1 MLTSLVRRSIVLL
14 LAASLHITGYLLF
27 LKGFFPAKTVLPGDL
42 IFPNEVSPYL
52 FKGHAQFDN
61 LVLVVVDAMRSDFM
75 YAQDISHMPFVHQL
89 VTKGDAL
96 PFTAHASPPTVT
108 LPRLKGITSG
118 STPSFLDAILNIA
131 DDNDDTQGMTGSD
144 SWLNQLKKQGKSLR
158 FYGDDTWLKLFPPE
172 GYFDRYEGTN
182 SFFVSDFT
190 EVDNN
195 VTRHLDSELNRIN
208 GNDVLILHYLGL
220 DHIGHKGGP
229 RSPYMKEKQE
239 EMDGI
244 IKKVYETIAKTNSLL
259 VVMGDHG
266 MNEIGNH
273 GGSSPGETSPGI
285 LFASPKF
292 RNLRHN
298 NKAPIP
304 ETKDYQY
311 YRTISQ
317 VDLVPTLASLLN
329 FPIPKNS
336 VGVIIQEVLDL
347 WSNDQRFLILKS
359 NLVQLAKLAGEDIW
373 TSVKDSDSEEKL
385 YEQLKKL
392 LSNLQS
398 VATEYKYFDIIC
410 GLLGLLLGGLLSF
423 ALFASF
429 WKGSTF
435 EVALHYAIVGLYSV
449 HFHASSLVEE
459 EHQIWWLISI
469 SLLAFY
475 CYLGRFKNLLSC
487 TLILLCL
494 RIIRTW
500 SNSGQKY
507 KTQLTL
513 GEILLNNSNV
523 LWILVTITYA
533 LLAVSIFCQGSFID
547 CLTLS
552 RIDNMTDKVRDFGTL
567 FAFILIF
574 VTCSVSLLF
583 KLCQWVTDG
592 HSVPNMSYGIL
603 NWICESYG
611 VDYST
616 ADKHDFQVINTQ
628 LSRSTAWLVLSLL
641 LLRLMLGNIRGL
653 KAGMWTDVAN
663 ITTVL
668 LLHQTRV
675 EHIPMFLVFF
685 ALRLLFARLIKKEE
699 IASSNLQKR
708 VYLTSIMSF
717 CAQQLSFFSMG
728 GTNLLATVDL
738 SNAYNGV
745 SSYDVIIVGLLTF
758 ASNFS
763 GPIFWVLSSYQLIF
777 DPDSARYQQ
786 NYERSVIDKKSLT
799 NQVLLLK
806 AGISLLF
813 YSLSAVSL
821 AGSCVNLRYHLFI
834 WSVFSPKLLYFGVW
848 TVFMNLFVEL
858 IMSTLTLLI

>member
-1 MLTSLVRRSIVLL
+1 MLTSLVQRTIVLL
-14 LAASLHITGYLLF
+14 LAASLHIAGYLLF
-27 LKGFFPAKTVLPGDL
+27 LRGFFPAKTVLPGDL
-42 IFPNEVSPYL
+42 IFPNETSPYL

-61 LVLVVVDAMRSDFM
+61 LVLVVVDAMRADFM

-131 DDNDDTQGMTGSD
+131 DDNDDTQGMTGND

-172 GYFDRYEGTN
+172 DYFDRYEGTN

-195 VTRHLDSELNRIN
+195 VTRHLDAELNLIK

-239 EMDGI
+239 EMDSI
-244 IKKVYETIAKTNSLL
+244 IKKIYEKVSKTNSLL

-273 GGSSPGETSPGI
+273 GGSSPGETSPGM
-285 LFASPKF
+285 LLASPKF
-292 RNLRHN
+292 RNLRHT

-304 ETKDYQY
+304 ETQDYKY
-311 YRTISQ
+311 YKSISQ
-317 VDLVPTLASLLN
+317 IDLVPTLASLLN

-336 VGVIIQEVLDL
+336 IGVIIQEVLDL
-347 WSNDQRFLILKS
+347 WSNDQRLLILKS
-359 NLVQLAKLAGEDIW
+359 NLEQLTKLVGEDKLP
-373 TSVKDSDSEEKL
+373 SMKASDSEEEL
-385 YEQLKKL
+385 YEQLRRL
-392 LSNLQS
+392 LSNLQD
-398 VATEYKYFDIIC
+398 VATEYNFFDINC
-410 GLLGLLLGGLLSF
+410 GLLGLFIGGFLSYL
-423 ALFASF
+423 LFASF
-429 WKGSTF
+429 WRDNKL
-435 EVALHYAIVGLYSV
+435 ELALHYALVALYSI

-469 SLLAFY
+469 SLLVLY
-475 CYLGRFKNLLSC
+475 CHLGRFKNLFLC
-487 TLILLCL
+487 ALILLCL
-494 RIIRTW
+494 RTIRAW

-513 GEILLNNSNV
+513 GEILLNNSNA
-523 LWILVTITYA
+523 LWILVALTYA
-533 LLAVSIFCQGSFID
+533 ILAVSIFCQGSFID
-547 CLTLS
+547 CLTLTK
-552 RIDNMTDKVRDFGTL
+552 IDNMTDKVRDFGTL

-592 HSVPNMSYGIL
+592 NSAPDMSYSIL
-603 NWICESYG
+603 SWICESSG
-611 VDYST
+611 VDYTT
-616 ADKHDFQVINTQ
+616 ADKHDFQVINTN
-628 LSRSTAWLVLSLL
+628 LSRSTAWLVLTLL
-641 LLRLMLGNIRGL
+641 LLRLTLGKLRGL

-663 ITTVL
+663 ITTIM
-668 LLHQTRV
+668 LLHQSRV
-675 EHIPMFLVFF
+675 EQIPMFLVFF
-685 ALRLLFARLIKKEE
+685 ALRLFYAIIIKKEE
-699 IASSNLQKR
+699 IESANLQKR
-708 VYLTSIMSF
+708 VYLTSIMTL

-786 NYERSVIDKKSLT
+786 NYERSATTKKSLRK
-799 NQVLLLK
+799 QVLLLK

-813 YSLSAVSL
+813 YSVSAVSL
-821 AGSCVNLRYHLFI
+821 AGSCVHLRYHLFI

-848 TVFMNLFVEL
+848 TLFVNVFVEL

>member
-1 MLTSLVRRSIVLL
+1 M
-14 LAASLHITGYLLF
+14 
-27 LKGFFPAKTVLPGDL
+27 
-42 IFPNEVSPYL
+42 
-52 FKGHAQFDN
+52 
-61 LVLVVVDAMRSDFM
+61 
-75 YAQDISHMPFVHQL
+75 
-89 VTKGDAL
+89 
-96 PFTAHASPPTVT
+96 
-108 LPRLKGITSG
+108 
-118 STPSFLDAILNIA
+118 
-131 DDNDDTQGMTGSD
+131 
-144 SWLNQLKKQGKSLR
+144 
-158 FYGDDTWLKLFPPE
+158 
-172 GYFDRYEGTN
+172 
-182 SFFVSDFT
+182 
-190 EVDNN
+190 
-195 VTRHLDSELNRIN
+195 
-208 GNDVLILHYLGL
+208 
-220 DHIGHKGGP
+220 
-229 RSPYMKEKQE
+229 
-239 EMDGI
+239 
-244 IKKVYETIAKTNSLL
+244 
-259 VVMGDHG
+259 
-266 MNEIGNH
+266 
-273 GGSSPGETSPGI
+273 
-285 LFASPKF
+285 
-292 RNLRHN
+292 
-298 NKAPIP
+298 
-304 ETKDYQY
+304 
-311 YRTISQ
+311 
-317 VDLVPTLASLLN
+317 
-329 FPIPKNS
+329 
-336 VGVIIQEVLDL
+336 
-347 WSNDQRFLILKS
+347 
-359 NLVQLAKLAGEDIW
+359 
-373 TSVKDSDSEEKL
+373 
-385 YEQLKKL
+385 
-392 LSNLQS
+392 
-398 VATEYKYFDIIC
+398 
-410 GLLGLLLGGLLSF
+410 
-423 ALFASF
+423 
-429 WKGSTF
+429 
-435 EVALHYAIVGLYSV
+435 GLYSV

-641 LLRLMLGNIRGL
+641 LLRLMLGKIRGL
-653 KAGMWTDVAN
+653 KAGMWSDVAN

-699 IASSNLQKR
+699 IVSSNLQKR

-821 AGSCVNLRYHLFI
+821 AGSCVNRRYHLFI

>member
-1 MLTSLVRRSIVLL
+1 
-14 LAASLHITGYLLF
+14 
-27 LKGFFPAKTVLPGDL
+27 
-42 IFPNEVSPYL
+42 
-52 FKGHAQFDN
+52 
-61 LVLVVVDAMRSDFM
+61 
-75 YAQDISHMPFVHQL
+75 
-89 VTKGDAL
+89 
-96 PFTAHASPPTVT
+96 
-108 LPRLKGITSG
+108 
-118 STPSFLDAILNIA
+118 
-131 DDNDDTQGMTGSD
+131 
-144 SWLNQLKKQGKSLR
+144 
-158 FYGDDTWLKLFPPE
+158 
-172 GYFDRYEGTN
+172 
-182 SFFVSDFT
+182 
-190 EVDNN
+190 
-195 VTRHLDSELNRIN
+195 
-208 GNDVLILHYLGL
+208 
-220 DHIGHKGGP
+220 
-229 RSPYMKEKQE
+229 MKEKQE

-398 VATEYKYFDIIC
+398 VATAYKYFDIIC

-423 ALFASF
+423 SLFASF

-500 SNSGQKY
+500 SNS
-507 KTQLTL
+507 

-641 LLRLMLGNIRGL
+641 LLRLMLGKIRGL
-653 KAGMWTDVAN
+653 KAGMWSDVAN

-685 ALRLLFARLIKKEE
+685 ALRLLFEKKKKKEE
-699 IASSNLQKR
+699 IVSSNLQKR
-708 VYLTSIMSF
+708 V
-717 CAQQLSFFSMG
+717 
-728 GTNLLATVDL
+728 
-738 SNAYNGV
+738 
-745 SSYDVIIVGLLTF
+745 F
-758 ASNFS
+758 AHN
-763 GPIFWVLSSYQLIF
+763 
-777 DPDSARYQQ
+777 
-786 NYERSVIDKKSLT
+786 N
-799 NQVLLLK
+799 
-806 AGISLLF
+806 
-813 YSLSAVSL
+813 
-821 AGSCVNLRYHLFI
+821 
-834 WSVFSPKLLYFGVW
+834 
-848 TVFMNLFVEL
+848 
-858 IMSTLTLLI
+858 